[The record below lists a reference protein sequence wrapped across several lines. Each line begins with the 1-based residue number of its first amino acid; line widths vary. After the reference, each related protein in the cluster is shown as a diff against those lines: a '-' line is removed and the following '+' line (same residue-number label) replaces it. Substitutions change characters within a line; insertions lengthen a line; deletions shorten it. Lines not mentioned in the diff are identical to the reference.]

1 MIGAVIEA
9 EILQFVREIMSVR
22 TGEPLS
28 IGSRPEMDNRNEKAV
43 EEPSW
48 LRGRER
54 QRSMWPVP
62 VVMVREDTEDP
73 LKVRLV
79 QSQQPVETF
88 RADGAHEPFGD
99 AVGLWRAKRRPHD
112 LDSVAART
120 PRQNAR

>member
-48 LRGRER
+48 LRWRER

-62 VVMVREDTEDP
+62 VVQVDN
-73 LKVRLV
+73 
-79 QSQQPVETF
+79 
-88 RADGAHEPFGD
+88 A
-99 AVGLWRAKRRPHD
+99 
-112 LDSVAART
+112 T
-120 PRQNAR
+120 PIVLSLE